1 MMRERL
7 SLPSFAKGLSAR
19 LLVLTIFFVVA
30 AEVLV
35 FVPSVSRFRLSFLQ
49 ERLNAAHIA
58 GLALQATD
66 DNLISKDLE
75 RQLLAE
81 AKVDAVIV
89 KRAERRTIMLSGSRL
104 PAIAATYDLRAPTVL
119 DLIVDAFGAL
129 ARHGNDTIHVI
140 GQLPGGGPDELLEV
154 ILPERPLWQAMVD
167 FSWRI
172 LGLTIIISWITGGL
186 VYISLHWLLVRPL
199 RRITESMVA
208 FRRDPE
214 NPAHTVPA
222 SRRSDEIGTV
232 QRQLAKMQDELRGA
246 LKQKT
251 HLANLGEAV
260 AKITHDL
267 RNSLANAQLVSDR
280 LSKSDDPTVRR
291 LLPQLVGALDR
302 AISLCM
308 RTLKYGRADEV
319 PPRRICF
326 ELKPLVDDIAQSLVF
341 SEQAGVTWETRI
353 QDGLEVDG
361 DPEHVYRAIAN
372 LGRNAVQAL
381 ERAGGGRIQVSA
393 ERQADTVV
401 IDIADTGPGLPEAA
415 RRNLF
420 KPFAGSARSGGTG
433 LGLAIAWELIH
444 AHGGDVTLAKSDADG
459 TVFRLT
465 IPDRD

>member
-1 MMRERL
+1 M
-7 SLPSFAKGLSAR
+7 G
-19 LLVLTIFFVVA
+19 
-30 AEVLV
+30 
-35 FVPSVSRFRLSFLQ
+35 
-49 ERLNAAHIA
+49 
-58 GLALQATD
+58 
-66 DNLISKDLE
+66 DL
-75 RQLLAE
+75 
-81 AKVDAVIV
+81 
-89 KRAERRTIMLSGSRL
+89 
-104 PAIAATYDLRAPTVL
+104 
-119 DLIVDAFGAL
+119 GA
-129 ARHGNDTIHVI
+129 
-140 GQLPGGGPDELLEV
+140 
-154 ILPERPLWQAMVD
+154 
-167 FSWRI
+167 
-172 LGLTIIISWITGGL
+172 
-186 VYISLHWLLVRPL
+186 
-199 RRITESMVA
+199 
-208 FRRDPE
+208 
-214 NPAHTVPA
+214 
-222 SRRSDEIGTV
+222 
-232 QRQLAKMQDELRGA
+232 
-246 LKQKT
+246 
-251 HLANLGEAV
+251 AV

-393 ERQADTVV
+393 ERQAERVV
-401 IDIADTGPGLPEAA
+401 IDIVDTGPGLPEAA

-444 AHGGDVTLAKSDADG
+444 AHGGDVALAKSDADG
-459 TVFRLT
+459 TIFRLT